1 MEQQKPSCSAR
12 GARAIFGTDPI
23 NLKTKVRIPFILQ
36 PADFILTILY
46 DQVDLPEL
54 I

>member
-23 NLKTKVRIPFILQ
+23 KTEVRTPFILQ
-36 PADFILTILY
+36 PADFIITILY